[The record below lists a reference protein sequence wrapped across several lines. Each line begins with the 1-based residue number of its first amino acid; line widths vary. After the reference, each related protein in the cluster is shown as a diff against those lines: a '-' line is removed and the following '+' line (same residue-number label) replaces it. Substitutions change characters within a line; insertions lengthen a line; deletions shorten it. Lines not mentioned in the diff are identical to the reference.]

1 MADLIDQ
8 ITRLKDSLTAD
19 SSTNLATR
27 LGAADSVDGPNA
39 ERTLSNTSFLLE
51 SLATFYSEPKSA
63 LFPTSI
69 TTAIRDRLTLA
80 ESMFAGLPAADQP
93 IPAEAASG
101 LLKQLEDLFVYCLQ
115 YGLLTYGFSGKIA
128 QEQVESILLTR
139 QQIEAISRKALAAL
153 KGYESE
159 LTRKL
164 EAFGKSLDQSE
175 VDCNAKVNEQLGAL
189 QPSIDRLAD
198 LLGAGQSDSTEITKI
213 LKTVTDNAAAVGAV
227 RADLDAAAITAT
239 TEFTARKSTAD
250 AEITAIQTI
259 VANAQV
265 LGADAKAKHQ
275 DVIETRATIKTQMT
289 EITAFYGEIEKYR
302 SQMTDTS
309 KTAQSDLADLRKQS
323 EDSVADFRER
333 TKSIV
338 NTNESLIDQI
348 QNHLRK
354 AIGASL
360 FSAFDTRR
368 RQITVASWVW
378 AALLLVSVGGTIGFT
393 IWFAIKFAELVKDN
407 PSSLQWTVVY
417 TRLVVV
423 APLAFLIAF
432 TAKRYASE
440 RRAEEEWAF
449 KSAISISLEPFRD
462 LIARMKEKDQQV
474 EFVER
479 LVSEIFD
486 NPSKRLYTESSAK
499 EEKDKPDILVLLKD
513 ALDKIPKAS

>member
-1 MADLIDQ
+1 MASLIDQ
-8 ITRLKDSLTAD
+8 IATLKDRLTAG
-19 SSTNLATR
+19 SSANLATR
-27 LGAADSVDGPNA
+27 LGAGDSVDGPNA
-39 ERTLSNTSFLLE
+39 DCILSNTSLLLE
-51 SLATFYSEPKSA
+51 SLATFYGEPKSA
-63 LFPTSI
+63 LFPASI
-69 TTAIRDRLTLA
+69 TTVIHDRLTQA
-80 ESMFAGLPAADQP
+80 ESIFAGLPAEDQP
-93 IPAEAASG
+93 IPTDVASG
-101 LLKQLEDLFVYCLQ
+101 LLKQLEELFVYCLQ
-115 YGLLTYGFSGKIA
+115 YGLIAYGFSGKIA
-128 QEQVESILLTR
+128 QEQVESIQLAR
-139 QQIEAISRKALAAL
+139 QQTEAASRKTLAAL

-159 LTRKL
+159 LTRRL

-175 VDCNAKVNEQLGAL
+175 ADCNAKVNEQLGVV
-189 QPSIDRLAD
+189 QPLIGKLAD
-198 LLGAGQSDSTEITKI
+198 LLAAGQSDSTEITKT
-213 LKTVTDNAAAVGAV
+213 LNAATENATAVGKV
-227 RADLDAAAITAT
+227 RADLDAAANAATA
-239 TEFTARKSTAD
+239 EFAVRKSTAD
-250 AEITAIQTI
+250 AEVTAIQTI
-259 VANAQV
+259 GANVQV

-275 DVIETRATIKTQMT
+275 DVIDTRATIKTQMT
-289 EITAFYGEIEKYR
+289 EITAFYGEIEKHR
-302 SQMTDTS
+302 SLMTDAN
-309 KTAQSDLADLRKQS
+309 KTAQSDLAALREQS
-323 EDSVADFRER
+323 EKSITDFSER
-333 TKSIV
+333 TDNIV
-338 NTNESLIDQI
+338 KTNESLIDQI

-368 RQITVASWVW
+368 RQITIASWVW
-378 AALLLVSVGGTIGFT
+378 AALLLISVGGTIWFT

-462 LIARMKEKDQQV
+462 LIARMKEKDQQI

-486 NPSKRLYTESSAK
+486 NPSKRLYTESPAK